1 MSQNTTPSKY
11 TYDVL
16 TAGSDELCDMLVE
29 HTQEIWEHY
38 SAFQVNTCASLMQ
51 RLLAESD
58 SWDGALIAY
67 NGDTPVAIMAVSG
80 ITYSVYHKGLG
91 VHILHAVT
99 LEPGAA
105 AFLYRELK
113 KLCKAQGLK
122 WVTTCHP
129 SPDKGSM
136 TIRFREI

>member
-16 TAGSDELCDMLVE
+16 IGGSDALCDMIVE
-29 HTQEIWEHY
+29 HTEQIWQHFQ
-38 SAFQVNTCASLMQ
+38 SLQVNPTNNLMQ
-51 RLLAESD
+51 YILKESD
-58 SWDGALIAY
+58 IWDGALIAY
-67 NGDTPVAIMAVSG
+67 RGDTPVGILAVSK
-80 ITYSVYHKGLG
+80 ISYSVYHEGQG
-91 VHILHAVT
+91 VHILHAIV
-99 LEPGAA
+99 LEAGAG

-113 KLCKAQGLK
+113 KLCKAQGLS
-122 WVTTCHP
+122 WLTTCHP